1 MEIALYY
8 APITCALAPYISL
21 TEANADFEVRPLNFR
36 KQQHLEPEYREINP
50 KHKVPLLVVDGET
63 LTESTAIQIWI
74 ARNFP
79 EANLLPR
86 DPWQELKAISLF
98 SWCSSGIHPYLSRIN
113 SPPKVCDVPG
123 TEDSVRANALKA
135 LTECFEIANDMLAG
149 KDYFFDQFTAP
160 DGHFFWC
167 CRRAT
172 QFDIDL
178 SGWSNVAGH
187 FARMQTRPSVQK
199 LLAFEKEVQAGFAAA
214 A

>member
-1 MEIALYY
+1 MDVALYY
-8 APITCALAPYISL
+8 AQTTCALAPYISL
-21 TEANADFEVRPLNFR
+21 TEANADFDIRPLNFR
-36 KQQHLEPEYREINP
+36 KGQNKSPDYMKINP
-50 KHKVPLLVVDGET
+50 KHKVPLLVVDGEP

-79 EANLLPR
+79 DAKLLPS

-113 SPPKVCDVPG
+113 NTAKVCDAPNAA
-123 TEDSVRANALKA
+123 DSVRKFAVEA
-135 LTECFEIANDMLAG
+135 LTECFGIADDMLAG
-149 KDYFFDQFTAP
+149 HDYFFDNFTAP

-178 SGWSNVAGH
+178 SGWSNVASH
-187 FARMQTRPSVQK
+187 FARMQTRESVKQ
-199 LLAFEKEVQAGFAAA
+199 LIAYEKEVMDGFAAA